1 MAEAVTTAA
10 ATTTTQRNQ
19 VNQVSSNMYFLISK
33 TSLNAYIDVVVVPVD
48 VAVIADA
55 VVVGS
60 DISLAT
66 FSSSPGTSSTLVE
79 RISSERQ

>member
-1 MAEAVTTAA
+1 MAEAVATAA

-33 TSLNAYIDVVVVPVD
+33 TSLNAYTDVVVVPVD

>member
-1 MAEAVTTAA
+1 MAEAVATAA
-10 ATTTTQRNQ
+10 ATTTTQRIQ

-33 TSLNAYIDVVVVPVD
+33 TSLNAYIVVVVPVD